1 SSIGTSLAW
10 SPIAA
15 AFDVSLADT
24 AAIGDQANDVP
35 MLEKAGLSI
44 AMGNAPDA
52 VKAIADEVSRGN
64 DEDGV
69 AWAIDHII
77 LKDHA

>member
-1 SSIGTSLAW
+1 
-10 SPIAA
+10 
-15 AFDVSLADT
+15 
-24 AAIGDQANDVP
+24 
-35 MLEKAGLSI
+35 MLEKAELSI

-52 VKAIADEVSRGN
+52 VKAIADKVSRGN